1 MPVLHCLCIGLI
13 ATECRGEVFVRIRT
27 YTGHVK
33 NCVDVPIGILFER
46 LYIVSTEILHHLT
59 MQNVAY
65 ICNLVFMDCV
75 WCKPERA
82 SH

>member
-13 ATECRGEVFVRIRT
+13 TAECRGEVYVHILVMSKT
-27 YTGHVK
+27 H
-33 NCVDVPIGILFER
+33 CVDVPIGILFER
-46 LYIVSTEILHHLT
+46 VYIVSTEILHHLT
-59 MQNVAY
+59 MQNVAH

-75 WCKPERA
+75 WGKPERA